1 MENQMFSFNKNALNK
16 LKECKINIENNIRS
30 VKIGNIWRGS
40 KTKQWFD
47 YFETDW
53 ALNNLNNEPT
63 NRYDL
68 LARIDHIK
76 KIEFLIFLLFE
87 SLL

>member
-1 MENQMFSFNKNALNK
+1 MDQKQ
-16 LKECKINIENNIRS
+16 
-30 VKIGNIWRGS
+30 
-40 KTKQWFD
+40 KQWFD

-76 KIEFLIFLLFE
+76 K
-87 SLL
+87 